1 MICIITRHAKFRT
14 ELTAMLS
21 GVGAAYR
28 EIDPDSELVIA
39 SIYDPKITAIVVD
52 AQTPQLAQ
60 AAWIDL
66 LTSLSCRLPVFV
78 LGSPPARSKVADSRG
93 GNLLGWLGAAD
104 ASSTLTMLQA
114 AGVLGDVAKPL
125 NQSSIPIFN
134 AQVPLHMIQGS
145 GALSML
151 VINASGL
158 RKISVD
164 YGFEV
169 YRKVQ
174 ECFQHVLLEMWGN
187 PGSFRRNDI
196 LMQKSPSSNTYYVF
210 LEQSRVTH
218 ALPAPGVLEKVADRL
233 TLKMQQQLWA
243 EIFKPRS
250 EKRLPD
256 CIQTLPEFSLG
267 HATALNNPC
276 LDTLDVIDQLFE
288 MATEVSKV
296 QRRRVQDREREI
308 LQTIIH
314 SRDILY
320 PNYQAIFNL
329 QTVTK
334 DKVDQAQ
341 SSKSIVPLVDSLYG
355 FESLIRVRPQNLED
369 KLASDH
375 LVYVDMKLLRP
386 DILFAM
392 AAHSRVSLELDQ
404 LCMAVGVA
412 GGVELPG
419 PLMVNI
425 LPRNLMHLERLSHL
439 LTPRSDLV
447 FEISESEGFSNPK
460 QMEKIRDYVKKI
472 NCKIAADDFG
482 KGHASIERV
491 IKMRPAL
498 IKLDRSLVEKIH
510 LEPAKKM
517 FVDGVVKAAK
527 TINATVLAEGI
538 ETWDEAI
545 TVQAMGVELIQGFLL
560 HRPESLER
568 ILEQIRSDKD
578 QTLGSVA

>member
-1 MICIITRHAKFRT
+1 MICIVTRHAKFRT
-14 ELTAMLS
+14 ELSSKLS
-21 GVGAAYR
+21 SVGAAHR
-28 EIDPDSELVIA
+28 EIDPESDSVISA
-39 SIYDPKITAIVVD
+39 LYDPKVSAVIVD
-52 AQTPQLAQ
+52 AQIPKLAQ
-60 AAWIDL
+60 AAWLDL

-78 LGSPPARSKVADSRG
+78 LGDPPGRSKGLDSRAG
-93 GNLLGWLGAAD
+93 GLLGWLGVGD
-104 ASSTLTMLQA
+104 ASSTMTMLQA
-114 AGVLGDVAKPL
+114 SGVFGEGTQSL

-134 AQVPLHMIQGS
+134 AQVPLHMIQGN

-151 VINASGL
+151 VINASGI

-174 ECFQHVLLEMWGN
+174 ECFQHILVEMWGN

-196 LMQKSPSSNTYYVF
+196 LMQKSPNSNTYYVF
-210 LEQSRVTH
+210 LEQSRITN

-233 TLKMQQQLWA
+233 TLKLQQQLWA
-243 EIFKPRS
+243 EIFKPRN
-250 EKRLPD
+250 EKRMPD
-256 CIQTLPEFSLG
+256 CIQILPEFSLG

-276 LDTLDVIDQLFE
+276 LDTLDVIEQLFE
-288 MATEVSKV
+288 MAAEVSKV

-329 QTVTK
+329 QK
-334 DKVDQAQ
+334 ISKVKVEEAET
-341 SSKSIVPLVDSLYG
+341 SKSISPLVDALYG
-355 FESLIRVRPQNLED
+355 FESLIRVRSQHLEE
-369 KLASDH
+369 KVASDH
-375 LVYVDMKLLRP
+375 LVYLDIKLLRP
-386 DILFAM
+386 DILFAT
-392 AAHSRVSLELDQ
+392 AAHSHVALELDQ
-404 LCMAVGVA
+404 LCMAVGIA

-425 LPRNLMHLERLSHL
+425 LPRNLMHLDRLSHL
-439 LTPRSDLV
+439 LNARSDLV
-447 FEISESEGFSNPK
+447 FEISESEGFSNPR
-460 QMEKIRDYVKKI
+460 QMEKIREYVKKI
-472 NCKIAADDFG
+472 NCSIAADDFG

-527 TINATVLAEGI
+527 TINARVLAEGI
-538 ETWDEAI
+538 ETWDEAL

-568 ILEQIRSDKD
+568 ILEQIRGGKD
-578 QTLGSVA
+578 QNLGSVA